1 MTTEPRGLHRQGRVL
16 SVYCDTVPDISGRS
30 WEDLQKDLPADEDAL
45 AGDLQILMATLRLER
60 KRRGL
65 TQQTVA
71 ERMQV
76 SQSRV
81 SAIETGTLEATEVGT
96 LARYLRALGA
106 RLRLNAEFEA

>member
-1 MTTEPRGLHRQGRVL
+1 MTMEPRGLHRQGRVL
-16 SVYCDTVPDISGRS
+16 SVYCAPALDTSGRS
-30 WEDLQKDLPADEDAL
+30 WNDLQKDLPANEDAL
-45 AGDLQILMATLRLER
+45 ADDLQILMATLRMER

-65 TQQTVA
+65 TQQAVA

-81 SAIETGTLEATEVGT
+81 SAIETGALEATEVGT

-106 RLRLNAEFEA
+106 RLKLNAEFEG